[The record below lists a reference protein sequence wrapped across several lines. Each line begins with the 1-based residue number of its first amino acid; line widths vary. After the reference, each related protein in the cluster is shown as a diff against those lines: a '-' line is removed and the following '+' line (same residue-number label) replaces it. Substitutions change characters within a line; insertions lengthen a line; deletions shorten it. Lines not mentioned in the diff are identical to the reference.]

1 MERII
6 AITMSENTRSWGLM
20 DRLRMRRKPEL
31 DFYETSATTGGKEMR
46 IITYSRSR
54 AWD

>member
-1 MERII
+1 
-6 AITMSENTRSWGLM
+6 M